1 VLVVVDPRSAACA
14 AIEAPVETLASGLA
28 HERGVTVMALDVSNP
43 EAAQFAAR
51 ILGVTALPAVLVYP
65 EAAPGCLAYRG
76 EAGWRR
82 TAGRL
87 CEDLLSRSRLCEE
100 LFSRPPARLVMS
112 RQAQGRAA
120 AYSRR

>member
-1 VLVVVDPRSAACA
+1 VLVVVDLRSAACA

-28 HERGVTVMALDVSNP
+28 HERGITVMALDVSHP

-82 TAGRL
+82 TGGQAGDVRDCLRGRL
-87 CEDLLSRSRLCEE
+87 QDAS
-100 LFSRPPARLVMS
+100 
-112 RQAQGRAA
+112 
-120 AYSRR
+120 